1 MSKPEIALQMYT
13 MREVMK
19 TPEDREKTL
28 AEIARIG
35 YKNVELAGTWGLTPA
50 EAKALLSRHGLK
62 VISMH
67 IGLPQVREG
76 MAETLAAMKVFGCM
90 ASGLGAMPGDY
101 RNEAGMKKLV
111 VELGEALATYKQN
124 GFTLS
129 YHNHK
134 FEFEKFGGK
143 NMLEHLF
150 EGLPGL
156 SPQFDVAWVQAG
168 GGNPAAWIRRYKD
181 RLFTIHFK
189 DFTIKA
195 DQLTLCEVGEGSLD
209 WTEIAKAASESSAR
223 YVVVEQDVSTDPLAS
238 IAISFKKVKSLGF
251 N

>member
-13 MREVMK
+13 VREVMK
-19 TPEDREKTL
+19 TPEDREKSL
-28 AEIARIG
+28 SEIARIG
-35 YKNVELAGTWGLTPA
+35 YKNVELAGTWGLTAA
-50 EAKALLSRHGLK
+50 EAKTLLDRHGLK
-62 VISMH
+62 VISQH

-76 MAETLAAMKVFGCM
+76 MAETLAGIKTFGCQ

-101 RNEAGMKKLV
+101 RNEAGMKKLIA
-111 VELGEALATYKQN
+111 ELSDAAKTFKQN
-124 GFTLS
+124 GIILS

-150 EGLPGL
+150 ENLPGL

-181 RLFTIHFK
+181 RLYTIHFK

-209 WTEIAKAASESSAR
+209 WKEIAKAAEESSAR
-223 YVVVEQDVSTDPLAS
+223 YVVVEQDVSANPLAS
-238 IAISFKKVKSLGF
+238 IAVSFKFVKSLGF